1 MKQIAFLFFLI
12 LLHIQTNAQNSNKII
27 LGNIDTVDSKILG
40 EKRPIWVYVPNT
52 IGLNIYGKKQYPVIY
67 LLDGDAHFYSVVGM
81 TQQLSRVNG
90 NTLCPEM
97 IVVGIPNTDRTRD
110 LTPTHING
118 QEPFIDSV
126 SSINS
131 GGGEKFITFIEKEL
145 MPYIE
150 SKYPTEPYKMLIGHS
165 FGGLTV
171 MNTFTHHNKLFNSY
185 VAIDPSMWWDNQKLL
200 KETKQAL
207 TENNFKTTSLFLA
220 IANTMEEGMDTAR
233 VKKDI
238 SASTLHIRSILDL
251 NTALNQTKQNQLKFN
266 SKYYKDDDHGSVP
279 LIASYDA
286 LHFIFD
292 FYPLK
297 LSNKELLDSSLT
309 IVNKIEQHFKTL
321 SLKMGYEQFPSED
334 MINLLAYG
342 SLANKNYAKAGYLFK
357 MNVKNFPKSF
367 NVYDSLGD
375 YYNTIHDKANAIES
389 FKMALS
395 IMEFPDTRIKL
406 NMLLGK

>member
-1 MKQIAFLFFLI
+1 MKQIAYLCFLI
-12 LLHIQTNAQNSNKII
+12 LLHIQTIAQNNNKII
-27 LGNIDTVDSKILG
+27 LGNIDTLDSKILG

-52 IGLNIYGKKQYPVIY
+52 MGPNIYGKKHYPVIY
-67 LLDGDAHFYSVVGM
+67 LLDGEGHFYSVVGM
-81 TQQLSRVNG
+81 TQQLSTVNG
-90 NTLCPEM
+90 NTICPEM

-118 QEPFIDSV
+118 QEPFIDSL

-131 GGGEKFITFIEKEL
+131 GGGEKFISFIEKEL
-145 MPYIE
+145 MPFIE
-150 SKYPTEPYKMLIGHS
+150 SRYPTEPYKMLIGHS

-171 MNTFTHHNKLFNSY
+171 MNTFAHHNKLFNSY

-200 KETKQAL
+200 KETKKVL
-207 TENNFKTTSLFLA
+207 LENNYKTTSLFLA

-233 VKKDI
+233 VKEDI

-251 NTALNQTKQNQLKFN
+251 NTALNQYKQNQLKFK
-266 SKYYKDDDHGSVP
+266 SKYYNDDDHGSVP
-279 LIASYDA
+279 LIATYDA

-292 FYPLK
+292 YYPLK

-309 IVNKIEQHFKTL
+309 IVNKIEQHYKKL
-321 SLKMGYEQFPSED
+321 SLNMGYEQLPSEN
-334 MINLLAYG
+334 MINLFGYGALASKY
-342 SLANKNYAKAGYLFK
+342 YTRAGYFFK

-375 YYNTIHDKANAIES
+375 YYDTIQDKANAIES
-389 FKMALS
+389 YKKALT

-406 NMLLGK
+406 NKLLGK